1 MEVLEFPNGVC
12 PKHGPR
18 LSVNNVPQCLRCNA
32 EAERAA
38 KGPGPVVNVEDPGHA
53 AMGSIPGGASPVNL
67 TRPGVV
73 TPKVTVTEGI
83 PVNKVSLL
91 EIREAIYRLPMP
103 KSLKQYKRFQK
114 IQQLIEQA
122 VEDENGEAD

>member
-18 LSVNNVPQCLRCNA
+18 LSINGVPQCVKCNA
-32 EAERAA
+32 EAERME
-38 KGPGPVVNVEDPGHA
+38 KGPGPVNKAEDPGHA
-53 AMGSIPGGASPVNL
+53 AMKAIVPDSKHAAQ
-67 TRPGVV
+67 PGVV
-73 TPKVTVTEGI
+73 ESPKNRLAVGI
-83 PVNKVSLL
+83 GKPNTLE

-114 IQQLIEQA
+114 IQQLIDQV
-122 VEDENGEAD
+122 VEDENGQAD